1 MRRKYKKIALLT
13 VFILSIFLVNIH
25 AGEIKKTFKN
35 ITEVRFK
42 GMSSD
47 CVVKKAAGN
56 EVTVHLVYTSDSD
69 YSKPQIKEDNGTLI
83 LRDMWHDGEE
93 CVWTITVPSKTAVK
107 LSSVSGDFS
116 IDGVKSDIDA
126 KTVSGDITAM
136 DCKGVVRLT
145 SASGEFEVKN
155 LEGKISLDGASS
167 DIKAETLSG
176 DIDLQTA
183 SGDIEAVGFNGTIS
197 LKAASGDIE
206 IEEAKGEFK
215 VKTASGDINA
225 SDISIQKES
234 LFKVASGDVKII
246 LAESAA
252 HDLTLASAS
261 GDAVLDYNGNPIS
274 GWFELTALVE
284 DGMIISPF
292 KFDKEEIEEKWGK
305 RYAVKSFKIKSDT
318 PKIYIKTA
326 TGKAVLK
333 K

>member
-1 MRRKYKKIALLT
+1 MRKLKKITSLV

-35 ITEVRFK
+35 IKEVRFK
-42 GMSSD
+42 GMNSD

-56 EVTVHLVYTSDSD
+56 EVTVHLVYRSDSD
-69 YSKPQIKEDNGTLI
+69 YFKPQIKADDGTLV

-116 IDGVKSDIDA
+116 IEGLDSDIDA
-126 KTVSGDITAM
+126 KTVSGDMTAA
-136 DCKGVVRLT
+136 DCKGAVRLT

-167 DIKAETLSG
+167 DMKAEKLAG
-176 DIDLQTA
+176 EIDIQTA
-183 SGDIEAVGFNGTIS
+183 SGDIEAIGFNGEIS

-234 LFKVASGDVKII
+234 QFKVASGDVEII

-261 GDAVLDYNGNPIS
+261 GDAVLDYNGNPIK
-274 GWFELTALVE
+274 GWFELTALVD

-305 RYAVKSFKIKSDT
+305 RYAVKSFKKESDS

>member
-1 MRRKYKKIALLT
+1 MRKYKKIALLM

-25 AGEIKKTFKN
+25 SGEIKKTFKN
-35 ITEVRFK
+35 IKEVRFK

-47 CVVKKAAGN
+47 CLVKKAAGS
-56 EVTVHLVYTSDSD
+56 EVTVHLIYTSVSD
-69 YSKPQIKEDNGTLI
+69 YFKPQIIEDDGTLI

-116 IDGVKSDIDA
+116 MEGLDSDIDA
-126 KTVSGDITAM
+126 KTVSGDITAV
-136 DCKGVVRLT
+136 DCKDVVRLAST
-145 SASGEFEVKN
+145 SGQFEVKN
-155 LEGKISLDGASS
+155 LEGEIDLDGVSS
-167 DIKAETLSG
+167 DIKAEKLSG
-176 DIDLQTA
+176 DIDIQTA
-183 SGDIEAVGFNGTIS
+183 SGDIKAAGFNGKIS

-206 IEEAKGEFK
+206 IEEAKGELK

-234 LFKVASGDVKII
+234 LFKVASGDVEII

-261 GDAVLDYNGNPIS
+261 GDAVLDYNGNPIK
-274 GWFELTALVE
+274 GWFELTASVE

-292 KFDKEEIEEKWGK
+292 KFDKEEIEEKWGR
-305 RYAVKSFKIKSDT
+305 RYAVKSFKKESDT